1 MDKNTIAELETLR
14 NQLEG
19 VRNTIEQIANAE
31 QDEFDELSESQQE
44 APSGEAMQGVISQ
57 LEEACTALEEAES
70 KISDAITDAKA

>member
-19 VRNTIEQIANAE
+19 VRNTIEQITSAT

-44 APSGEAMQGVISQ
+44 TPAGEAMQGLIAE
-57 LEEACTALEEAES
+57 LEEACTALEEAEA
-70 KISDAITDAKA
+70 KLADAITDAKA